1 MFEAID
7 DVQYKE
13 FITAIDRYTH
23 ACQTRDS
30 VPDKPCT
37 PLYNIT
43 DAGGPRVIPAL
54 LFTGY
59 WKKRDTQRLLR
70 WTELIPQPTA
80 GLSLSSPTDDFFLGG
95 SSEFVRNVQ
104 FDYGLHLGR
113 VKKLGAN
120 STTQFPTDSSG
131 PPTTMTLQKG
141 VFLGLSF
148 NLDFLKGILPK

>member
-1 MFEAID
+1 
-7 DVQYKE
+7 
-13 FITAIDRYTH
+13 
-23 ACQTRDS
+23 